1 MQVYGRT
8 PYRLIE
14 LGEDWTTSHLESTFP
29 ERSPSPA
36 GGAQWRSTFGRILRA
51 SPLADEDLSDVD
63 SIDVEASRRV
73 APTLALSQTQI
84 SDQQRSSDVEMAPS
98 SGSGG
103 SMPALLAVSDS
114 SEESDPGAPSLAD
127 RIESFADFRR
137 RTRGADWDRSTS
149 PYEYTSDGGRSC

>member
-1 MQVYGRT
+1 M
-8 PYRLIE
+8 
-14 LGEDWTTSHLESTFP
+14 GEDWATSHLVSAFP
-29 ERSPSPA
+29 ERSPSPN
-36 GGAQWRSTFGRILRA
+36 GGARWRATFERVLRG
-51 SPLADEDLSDVD
+51 SPALDEDISDVD

-73 APTLALSQTQI
+73 APALAFSQTQI